1 MPKAVEYERW
11 GGPEVLE
18 VVEVPEVHPSEER
31 VRIAVRAA
39 ALNPFDF
46 KMRSGLVPLDDPKFP
61 RGIASDFAGVVD
73 EVGEGAVYFDGTP
86 IQVGDEVLGWGEKTA
101 RQQLVVPAKNI
112 VRKPAELSWEVAASL
127 STPVQTAHAAI
138 ETIGVH
144 EGDVVLQGAASGS
157 VGFVASQIAIARG
170 AQVIGTAGLGNFD
183 LLESVGIIPTTYGP
197 GLADRVRALAP
208 APVTAVEDNFGR
220 EALDA
225 GVELG
230 VDPARMVTIVDKAAA
245 VELGMPEFSYNRKA
259 EVLQKY
265 TDLAAA
271 GALVL
276 PIEAVFPLDE
286 VRAAFMLLEG
296 RHLSGKVVLSL

>member
-1 MPKAVEYERW
+1 MPKAVQYERW

-18 VVEVPEVHPSEER
+18 IVEVPEVHPEEGR
-31 VRIAVRAA
+31 VRIAVKAA

-46 KMRSGLVPLDDPKFP
+46 KIRSGLVPLDDPKFP
-61 RGIASDFAGVVD
+61 RGIMSDFAGVVD
-73 EVGEGAVYFDGTP
+73 EVSDGALYFDGTP
-86 IQVGDEVLGWGEKTA
+86 VAVGDHVLGWGERTA
-101 RQQLVVPAKNI
+101 REQLIVPTKNI
-112 VRKPAELSWEVAASL
+112 VLKPASISWEVAASL

-144 EGDVVLQGAASGS
+144 EGDIVLEGAASGS
-157 VGFVASQIAIARG
+157 VGFVSSQIAISRG
-170 AQVIGTAGLGNFD
+170 AQVVGTAGLSNAG
-183 LLESVGIIPTTYGP
+183 LLESVGIIPVTYGA
-197 GLADRVRALAP
+197 GLAERVRGAAP
-208 APVTAVEDNFGR
+208 GPVTAVQDNYGR

-259 EVLQKY
+259 EVLHQY
-265 TDLAAA
+265 TELAAS

-276 PIEAVFPLDE
+276 PIEAVFALDE
-286 VRAAFMLLEG
+286 VRAAFQLLEG